1 MVIAD
6 EHIAEFQMLYKEHFG
21 VELTKAQALEKGLR
35 LTRLIETVSRA
46 LAREQAETSTNII
59 LQTYENA

>member
-6 EHIAEFQMLYKEHFG
+6 EHIAEFQKLYKEHFG

-35 LTRLIETVSRA
+35 LIRLMEVVSRA
-46 LAREQAETSTNII
+46 TAYEQNQPQGDT
-59 LQTYENA
+59 